1 MKLSPTAKEK
11 EHKKL
16 EKKLS
21 YSFKDLSLLTQA
33 ITHTSYTNEN
43 PAGLYPDNER
53 LEFLGDA
60 VLDLIITRLLIDK
73 FPEATEGELSRLR
86 SALVNEQ
93 RLSSMANSFDVGKYL
108 LLGKGEDI
116 TGGRNKDS
124 ILAAAYEAIIGAIYL
139 DSDFTSTFQV
149 VENHFSRL
157 IIAADDEGFHRDYKT
172 ELQEI
177 SQSRFSSPPD
187 YILIG
192 EAGPDHDK
200 SFEVGILING
210 NILGKGR
217 GKSKKAAEQQAAKEA
232 LNHLKSEVSLKDSP
246 PDKMGDEGSSD
257 NVKCQSSN
265 VK

>member
-21 YSFKDLSLLTQA
+21 YSFKDSPLLTQA
-33 ITHTSYTNEN
+33 LTHTSYTNEN
-43 PAGLYPDNER
+43 PSGMNPDNER

-73 FPEATEGELSRLR
+73 FPEAAEGELSRLR

-93 RLSSMANSFDVGKYL
+93 MLSSMAGNFDIGKYL

-116 TGGRNKDS
+116 TGGRSKDS
-124 ILAAAYEAIIGAIYL
+124 ILSAAYEAIIGAIYL
-139 DSDFTSTFQV
+139 DSDFTSAFQV
-149 VENHFSRL
+149 VESHFSSL
-157 IIAADDEGFHRDYKT
+157 ISAVEDESFHRDYKT

-177 SQSRFSSPPD
+177 SQALFSSPPD
-187 YILIG
+187 YILTG

-200 SFEVGILING
+200 SFEVGILMNG

-217 GKSKKAAEQQAAKEA
+217 GKSKKAAEQQAAREA
-232 LNHLKSEVSLKDSP
+232 LILLKKGSRVQGLK
-246 PDKMGDEGSSD
+246 
-257 NVKCQSSN
+257 
-265 VK
+265 

>member
-1 MKLSPTAKEK
+1 MQSSRSVKEK
-11 EHKKL
+11 ELKKL
-16 EKKLS
+16 QKNLS
-21 YSFKDLSLLTQA
+21 YRFTDPALLTQA
-33 ITHTSYTNEN
+33 LTHTSYTNEN

-93 RLSSMANSFDVGKYL
+93 RLSSMARDFDIGKYL
-108 LLGKGEDI
+108 LLGRGEDN
-116 TGGRNKDS
+116 TGGRSKDS
-124 ILAAAYEAIIGAIYL
+124 ILSAAYEAIIGAIYL

-149 VENHFSRL
+149 VESQFSSL
-157 IIAADDEGFHRDYKT
+157 ISAVEDESFHRDYKT
-172 ELQEI
+172 ELQEL
-177 SQSRFSSPPD
+177 SQALFSSPPD
-187 YILIG
+187 YILTG

-217 GKSKKAAEQQAAKEA
+217 GKSKKAAEQQAAREA
-232 LNHLKSEVSLKDSP
+232 LILLKK
-246 PDKMGDEGSSD
+246 GSR
-257 NVKCQSSN
+257 VQG
-265 VK
+265 VE

>member
-1 MKLSPTAKEK
+1 MKLSLTAKEK

-21 YSFKDLSLLTQA
+21 YSFKDSSLLTLA
-33 ITHTSYTNEN
+33 LTHTSYTNEN
-43 PAGLYPDNER
+43 PVGLYPDNER

-73 FPEATEGELSRLR
+73 FPEAAEGELSRLR

-93 RLSSMANSFDVGKYL
+93 RLSSMAGNFDIGKYL

-124 ILAAAYEAIIGAIYL
+124 ILSAAYEAIIGAIYL
-139 DSDFTSTFQV
+139 DGDFTSAFQV

-157 IIAADDEGFHRDYKT
+157 ISAAYDEGFHRDYKT

-177 SQSRFSSPPD
+177 SQSLFSSPPD
-187 YILIG
+187 YILTG

-200 SFEVGILING
+200 SFEVGVLMNG

-217 GKSKKAAEQQAAKEA
+217 GKSKKAAEQQAARETLK
-232 LNHLKSEVSLKDSP
+232 HLKVEISLKESVL
-246 PDKMGDEGSSD
+246 DKNRNS
-257 NVKCQSSN
+257 
-265 VK
+265 

>member
-21 YSFKDLSLLTQA
+21 YSFKDSPLLTQA
-33 ITHTSYTNEN
+33 LTHTSYTNEN

-73 FPEATEGELSRLR
+73 FPEAAEGELSRLR

-93 RLSSMANSFDVGKYL
+93 MLSSMAGNFDIGKYL

-116 TGGRNKDS
+116 TGGRSKDS
-124 ILAAAYEAIIGAIYL
+124 ILSAAYEAIIGAIYL
-139 DSDFTSTFQV
+139 DSDFTSAFQV
-149 VENHFSRL
+149 VESHFSSL
-157 IIAADDEGFHRDYKT
+157 ISAVEDESFHRDYKT

-177 SQSRFSSPPD
+177 SQALFSSPPD
-187 YILIG
+187 YILTG

-200 SFEVGILING
+200 SFEVGILMNG

-217 GKSKKAAEQQAAKEA
+217 GKSKKAAEQQAAREA
-232 LNHLKSEVSLKDSP
+232 LILLKK
-246 PDKMGDEGSSD
+246 GSR
-257 NVKCQSSN
+257 VQG
-265 VK
+265 VE